1 LNTSLFHW
9 EPLLAHSHWF
19 SIRAFGKELRLC
31 ARCSGV
37 VLGFICSKS
46 LLTVLFMS
54 LLSVAI
60 PFQTGFITA
69 LILALPAIV
78 DWMTQNVGLRESN
91 NPVRIVTGFLEG
103 VGVLLLSL
111 TDISS
116 LAKLLIVSAISVGVV
131 SVGVLMRRLSS

>member
-1 LNTSLFHW
+1 MNSSLFHW

-46 LLTVLFMS
+46 LLTILFMS
-54 LLSVAI
+54 LLSVSI
-60 PFQTGFITA
+60 PFQTGFIAA

-78 DWMTQNVGLRESN
+78 DWITQNVGLRESN
-91 NPVRIVTGFLEG
+91 NQLRVITGFLEG

-111 TDISS
+111 TDIPS
-116 LAKLLIVSAISVGVV
+116 LTKLLIISVISVGVV
-131 SVGVLMRRLSS
+131 IIGVLVRRFSR

>member
-1 LNTSLFHW
+1 MNTSVFHW

-46 LLTVLFMS
+46 LLTALFRSSLGVVLQ
-54 LLSVAI
+54 
-60 PFQTGFITA
+60 FQTGFVAA
-69 LILALPAIV
+69 LILALPAII
-78 DWMTQNVGLRESN
+78 DWTTQAVGFRESN
-91 NPVRIVTGFLEG
+91 NPLRVVTGFLEG
-103 VGVLLLSL
+103 AGVLLLSL
-111 TDISS
+111 TDIS
-116 LAKLLIVSAISVGVV
+116 LFAKLLIVSTIGVGVI